1 MVEENVM
8 LLAERPLFYFVAP
21 LCALELLLTRVM
33 MRLGFQEFAAIT
45 ILAVFRRIPST
56 G

>member
-1 MVEENVM
+1 M

-21 LCALELLLTRVM
+21 LCALELLLTRGM
-33 MRLGFQEFAAIT
+33 MRLGFHDFAAIT
-45 ILAVFRRIPST
+45 IPVFRRVQRA